1 MKSWKVLMLILVGLG
16 GIKYLQAQEESPTY
30 CNPMNLD
37 YGFCPI
43 PNFYDHGKH
52 RTTADPVIIPIH
64 GNYYLFS
71 TNQKGYWVSPDL
83 LSWRFI
89 TQSFLQARHQTY
101 DDLCAPAVMAKGDT
115 LLVIGSSYSLDFTL
129 WMSTSPETGQ
139 WQILIDSFPYA
150 AWDPCWFRDDDGRI
164 FIYHGSS
171 NVFPIYGVELDS
183 HNLRTL
189 GEPTPLLSLNDSI
202 HGWERFGENNDN
214 TFLRPFIEGAWM
226 TKYNGKYYLQ
236 YGAPGTE
243 FSGYADGV
251 YQADNPLGPFEY
263 QSFNPFSY
271 KPGGFAR
278 GAGHGA
284 TFCDFHGQW
293 WHISTIAIGV
303 KNNFERR
310 LGLWPAYFDNEGI
323 LYANTSFGD
332 FPHYIDGRFT
342 GWMLLNYN
350 KPVLASSWFTAY
362 PPDFAVDEDIRTY
375 WSAQSADST
384 EWLMTD
390 LGEVCQIFALQVNYA
405 DQDATVIGKVDS
417 LYHSYLIEGSIDSK
431 SWFAIVDK
439 RSNRQDVPHDYTPLK
454 SPVMARFVRIR
465 NVHMASGKFALSGF
479 RIFGHAQKPLPAMVE
494 DFVALRGA
502 SEPRNAWLKWKTSD
516 DASGYIIRFGVS
528 PDKLYGSIMVW
539 GRNEYWFNAMD
550 ADRDYY
556 FSISAFNEAGVGE
569 PSEVV
574 KLAVP

>member
-214 TFLRPFIEGAWM
+214 TFLRPF
-226 TKYNGKYYLQ
+226 
-236 YGAPGTE
+236 
-243 FSGYADGV
+243 V
-251 YQADNPLGPFEY
+251 
-263 QSFNPFSY
+263 
-271 KPGGFAR
+271 R
-278 GAGHGA
+278 VHG
-284 TFCDFHGQW
+284 
-293 WHISTIAIGV
+293 
-303 KNNFERR
+303 
-310 LGLWPAYFDNEGI
+310 
-323 LYANTSFGD
+323 
-332 FPHYIDGRFT
+332 
-342 GWMLLNYN
+342 
-350 KPVLASSWFTAY
+350 
-362 PPDFAVDEDIRTY
+362 
-375 WSAQSADST
+375 
-384 EWLMTD
+384 
-390 LGEVCQIFALQVNYA
+390 
-405 DQDATVIGKVDS
+405 
-417 LYHSYLIEGSIDSK
+417 
-431 SWFAIVDK
+431 
-439 RSNRQDVPHDYTPLK
+439 
-454 SPVMARFVRIR
+454 
-465 NVHMASGKFALSGF
+465 
-479 RIFGHAQKPLPAMVE
+479 
-494 DFVALRGA
+494 
-502 SEPRNAWLKWKTSD
+502 
-516 DASGYIIRFGVS
+516 
-528 PDKLYGSIMVW
+528 
-539 GRNEYWFNAMD
+539 
-550 ADRDYY
+550 
-556 FSISAFNEAGVGE
+556 
-569 PSEVV
+569 
-574 KLAVP
+574 